1 MMKREYLYEY
11 EVKGLSRFSW
21 FNSLRYRLTFF
32 FGGISLIFSLGFTSY
47 LSSITSDKLLN
58 AYAK

>member
-1 MMKREYLYEY
+1 MNMKL
-11 EVKGLSRFSW
+11 KGLSRFSW

-32 FGGISLIFSLGFTSY
+32 FGGISLIFCLGFTSY